1 MDVLKVYRDQD
12 FFLFFFAIEL
22 QMREK
27 RLGAGLPRVTL
38 RVFLKNTDM
47 RGDRV
52 KLPLSV
58 SVGSALPSNT
68 QLCLF
73 AVN

>member
-1 MDVLKVYRDQD
+1 MQLS
-12 FFLFFFAIEL
+12 
-22 QMREK
+22 EK
-27 RLGAGLPRVTL
+27 SLGVGLPRVLL
-38 RVFLKNTDM
+38 RVLLKNPDT
-47 RGDRV
+47 RNETTT
-52 KLPLSV
+52 LPV

>member
-1 MDVLKVYRDQD
+1 MCSLAIMDVLKVHRDPAPD
-12 FFLFFFAIEL
+12 L
-22 QMREK
+22 QMGEK
-27 RLGAGLPRVTL
+27 SLGAGLPRVMP
-38 RVFLKNTDM
+38 RVFLKNTDL
-47 RGDRV
+47 RVDRV